1 MTEREPAK
9 TAIRART
16 AVVLY
21 AVLIGIALATL
32 RGKPL
37 ALALIIVLGLAVKSY
52 LDSVRR
58 KLE

>member
-21 AVLIGIALATL
+21 AILIVIALATL
-32 RGKPL
+32 HGKPL
-37 ALALIIVLGLAVKSY
+37 VLALIIVLGLAVKSY

>member
-9 TAIRART
+9 TAIRGRT

-21 AVLIGIALATL
+21 AVLIVIALATL

>member
-21 AVLIGIALATL
+21 AVLIVIALATL